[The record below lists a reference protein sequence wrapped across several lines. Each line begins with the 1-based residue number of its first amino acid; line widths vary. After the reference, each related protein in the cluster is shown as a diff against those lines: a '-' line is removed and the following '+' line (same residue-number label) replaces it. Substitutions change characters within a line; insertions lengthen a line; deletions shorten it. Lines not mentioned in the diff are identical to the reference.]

1 MVDLSKGLDGL
12 LCGDK
17 AYISEDKHRQ
27 LAKQKLKL
35 LTKTRKNMRYKNV
48 FHGIEKFVVEHR
60 NSIEAVFN
68 KLKNVCIYTQIK

>member
-60 NSIEAVFN
+60 NLIEAVFN
-68 KLKNVCIYTQIK
+68 KLKNVFIYRQIK